1 MIMERYADY
10 EQQISVFLEN
20 MDENDYMQSFLYFV
34 DYIENELIQIPE
46 TKKETDEDGQTVIH
60 SATRESEGQ
69 KVTEPDI
76 DFKLNTGDIEK
87 YQKMKDFIINEVTK
101 VMHLTL

>member
-1 MIMERYADY
+1 MERYGDY
-10 EQQISVFLEN
+10 EQQISEFLEN

-34 DYIENELIQIPE
+34 DYVENDLIQIPE
-46 TKKETDEDGQTVIH
+46 AKKDADEVIHEDGQTVIH

-76 DFKLNTGDIEK
+76 DPKLKSENTEK
-87 YQKMKDFIINEVTK
+87 F
-101 VMHLTL
+101 